1 MSAYL
6 RFLLMKTV
14 YAPAEAAR
22 FIAALKVPSET
33 GWVAMLLGA
42 IVNTFAYSLNLA
54 LFPIPADFP
63 LPVVESPIQYLIL
76 TFSMSVMFVF
86 TFFWIGQILGGK
98 ARLSTLVLMMAWLML
113 VYGLANFF
121 LLFLIVLVPF
131 LGSITSFVVL
141 FYSLWILLVFL
152 KIAHGFPNMGKS
164 VVTIVLS
171 LFGMLVGLSIF
182 FSAIGITA
190 LGIS

>member
-1 MSAYL
+1 MIYF
-6 RFLLMKTV
+6 RLLLTKTV

-22 FIAALKVPSET
+22 FLAGLNLPSET

-42 IVNTFAYSLNLA
+42 IVNTFAYTLNLV

-63 LPVVESPIQYLIL
+63 LPVIASPVQYLIL

-86 TFFWIGQILGGK
+86 TFVWIGQILGGK
-98 ARLSTLVLMMAWLML
+98 GRLATLVLMMAWLML
-113 VYGLANFF
+113 VYGVANLV
-121 LLFLIVLVPF
+121 LLLLMVLVPF
-131 LGSITSFVVL
+131 LAGIASLAVVL
-141 FYSLWILLVFL
+141 YTVWVLLVFL
-152 KIAHGFPNMGKS
+152 KEAHGFPNLGKS
-164 VVTIVLS
+164 VVTIALS
-171 LFGMLVGLSIF
+171 LFGVLVGLSIF